1 MEVTAV
7 PEVHITMEVLREVR
21 AVLAAVH
28 QTAAQEV
35 MAAQV
40 TALAVIQEVTAV
52 QVTPQAVIREITA
65 ILVML
70 HMMVETTAAQVIVIQ
85 AAQIM
90 VVQITQAVTA
100 AMERQAV
107 ILLKY

>member
-1 MEVTAV
+1 
-7 PEVHITMEVLREVR
+7 
-21 AVLAAVH
+21 
-28 QTAAQEV
+28 

-52 QVTPQAVIREITA
+52 QVTPQAVIQEITA

-70 HMMVETTAAQVIVIQ
+70 HMMVETTAAQVVVIQ

-107 ILLKY
+107 ILLKYLTDRASHRSIPMCMYIQKAIHIMVR

>member
-28 QTAAQEV
+28 QMAAQEV

-52 QVTPQAVIREITA
+52 QVTPQAVIQEITA

>member
-1 MEVTAV
+1 
-7 PEVHITMEVLREVR
+7 
-21 AVLAAVH
+21 
-28 QTAAQEV
+28 

-40 TALAVIQEVTAV
+40 TALAVIQEVTA
-52 QVTPQAVIREITA
+52 
-65 ILVML
+65 
-70 HMMVETTAAQVIVIQ
+70 AQVVVIQ

>member
-1 MEVTAV
+1 
-7 PEVHITMEVLREVR
+7 
-21 AVLAAVH
+21 
-28 QTAAQEV
+28 
-35 MAAQV
+35 MAAQG

-52 QVTPQAVIREITA
+52 QGTPQAVIQEIIA

-70 HMMVETTAAQVIVIQ
+70 HMMVETTAAQVVVIQ

>member
-7 PEVHITMEVLREVR
+7 LEVHITMEVLREVR

-28 QTAAQEV
+28 QMAAQEV

-52 QVTPQAVIREITA
+52 QVTPQAVIQEITA

-70 HMMVETTAAQVIVIQ
+70 HMMVETTAAQVVVIQ